1 MIRARVRGPIQ
12 GRGARLGAA
21 SHGLRPE
28 MFRMG
33 CEERDLGLSDGK
45 EPGKDKASMKTGE
58 CKVKRGRLIR
68 MQGKKRVQPA
78 SLRA

>member
-1 MIRARVRGPIQ
+1 
-12 GRGARLGAA
+12 
-21 SHGLRPE
+21 
-28 MFRMG
+28 MG
-33 CEERDLGLSDGK
+33 CEEHDLGLSDGK